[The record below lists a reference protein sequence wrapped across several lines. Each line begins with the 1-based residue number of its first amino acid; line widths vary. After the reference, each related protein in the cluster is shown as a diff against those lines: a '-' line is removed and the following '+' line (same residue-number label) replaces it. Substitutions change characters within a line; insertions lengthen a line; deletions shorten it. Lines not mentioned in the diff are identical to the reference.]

1 MRDYALIHKIQA
13 SGLPKDVENVVIRA
27 FNKMN
32 DCQDHCGCLTT
43 SVSICLALE
52 YLKYSPKLCIGKFW
66 VNGHDFYH
74 AWVELNEKIIDVA
87 IYGNTAY
94 SPSWR
99 DGIIEPQVNRGY
111 DDADITYEPFTFDDD
126 FKDADISKMM
136 GKSFFYY
143 CDHSPRHNAIWNLI
157 LYYLDTSSPTT
168 LSSIKELSRNH
179 IIGEGGE
186 AND

>member
-1 MRDYALIHKIQA
+1 MKNYDMIHLIQKA
-13 SGLPKDVENVVIRA
+13 GLDKDAESVVVRA

-32 DCQDHCGCLTT
+32 DCQDHCGCLTI

-52 YLKYSPKLCIGKFW
+52 YLKFSPKLCIGKFW

-94 SPSWR
+94 SPFWQ
-99 DGIIEPQVNRGY
+99 DGIVKPQINVSY

-126 FKDADISKMM
+126 FKDADISEMV

-143 CDHSPRHNAIWNLI
+143 CDHAPKHNAIWNLI
-157 LYYLDTSSPTT
+157 LYFLDTSSTTT

-179 IIGEGGE
+179 IIGEGGDD
-186 AND
+186 NV